1 MCAENVVNAMEF
13 AWTCRTSYG
22 KPLDCVSFICRL
34 GILIAIVR
42 KLSEMA
48 GDGRETQI
56 ILVGATMVAV
66 VVRKTWIQASCGH
79 LLQPVFVVQ
88 PPSTLCFEEPALP
101 AASIAVTDVTNTG
114 EPAKVLDIA
123 AGHGLSR
130 YLMLPSPT
138 DAEITIQVWE
148 NVVDVA
154 RENAAIGKRP
164 RQTSLRQA
172 CGAALR

>member
-1 MCAENVVNAMEF
+1 
-13 AWTCRTSYG
+13 
-22 KPLDCVSFICRL
+22 
-34 GILIAIVR
+34 
-42 KLSEMA
+42 
-48 GDGRETQI
+48 
-56 ILVGATMVAV
+56 MVAV

-130 YLMLPSPT
+130 YPMLPSPT
-138 DAEITIQVWE
+138 AAEITIQVWE

-172 CGAALR
+172 CRAALR